1 MTSKLYVSEFE
12 SPAASA
18 GFPFPVAC
26 EYANS
31 TDQAPLDYSGGHAES
46 SAFAATTKLVRIHT
60 DSICCVAF
68 GKSPTATTNS
78 RRMAAGQTE
87 YYFVRPG
94 DKVSAVIT
102 T

>member
-18 GFPFPVAC
+18 GFPFPVGT
-26 EYANS
+26 EYANT
-31 TDQAPLDYSGGHAES
+31 TDQSVIDYSGGSAQS
-46 SAFAATTKLVRIHT
+46 AAFATTTKLVRIHT
-60 DSICCVAF
+60 DSVCCIKF
-68 GKSPTATTNS
+68 GANPTATTS
-78 RRMAAGQTE
+78 HRRMAAGQTE

-94 DKVSAVIT
+94 DKVAAVIT